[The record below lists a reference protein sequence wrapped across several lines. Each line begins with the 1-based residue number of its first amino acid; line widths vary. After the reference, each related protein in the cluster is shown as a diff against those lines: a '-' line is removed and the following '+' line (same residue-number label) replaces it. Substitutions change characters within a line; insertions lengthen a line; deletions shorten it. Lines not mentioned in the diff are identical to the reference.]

1 LWAFF
6 HSSFLILSI
15 SAIQLRPDIK
25 RLSTLKKVNKI
36 KFMETGDPAFA
47 GKNIPEEKLK
57 SFLESAPDG
66 MVVVNHEGY
75 IEFVNAQTEKI
86 FGYSR
91 NELLGQK
98 IEILIPI
105 RYENL
110 HKQHRAEFKK
120 HPKVRAMAE
129 GMELFG
135 RTKEG
140 KEIPVEISL
149 SPIETSEGLVIS
161 ATIRDVTEKK
171 KIEQEL
177 KKSNERYD
185 YVTKATSDAI
195 WDWDIQTDTIYRGKT
210 YKSLFGYEDILST
223 IQFRLDHIHPE
234 DRERVGIGLKKALN
248 GDAERW
254 QDEYLFQCA
263 DGRYKR
269 VLDKGFIIRS
279 PDGAAMRMI
288 GAMQDITE
296 QRQLQIQLKQEEQRI
311 KEEIMQ
317 AIINA
322 QEKER
327 YEISHELHDNV
338 NQILTTCK
346 LLLEAE
352 AKENKS
358 KYLQQSMENLQRAID
373 ELRNISHRLNPATL
387 QYIGLQ
393 GAIDDLVT
401 KINNTG
407 KVTISFTSS
416 LRSEEKIDEEVE
428 LALFRIV
435 QEQINNI
442 LKHSDA
448 YKVLIDLTFE
458 KGKLKLTITDDGK
471 GHDLQ
476 IKKHGLGLKNIFNRA
491 EFHKGFAE
499 IFSEPGKGFMLQVEI
514 PQ

>member
-1 LWAFF
+1 M
-6 HSSFLILSI
+6 
-15 SAIQLRPDIK
+15 
-25 RLSTLKKVNKI
+25 
-36 KFMETGDPAFA
+36 FMETSDP
-47 GKNIPEEKLK
+47 KNLSEEKLK

-66 MVVVNHEGY
+66 MVVVKQDGQ
-75 IEFVNAQTEKI
+75 IEFVNAQAEKI

-98 IEILIPI
+98 IEVLIPS
-105 RYENL
+105 RHE
-110 HKQHRAEFKK
+110 HVHEQHRFGFMK
-120 HPKVRAMAE
+120 HPKVRAMGE

-135 RTKEG
+135 RTKDG

-149 SPIETSEGLVIS
+149 SPIQTADGLVIS
-161 ATIRDVTEKK
+161 ATIRDVTEKR

-195 WDWDIQTDTIYRGKT
+195 WDWDIKTDTIFRSEN
-210 YKSLFGYEDILST
+210 YKALFGYQGTLST
-223 IQFRLDHIHPE
+223 IKFRLDHIHGD
-234 DRERVGIGLKKALN
+234 DRNRVEAGLKKALGGN
-248 GDAERW
+248 AERW
-254 QDEYLFQCA
+254 RDEYLFQCA
-263 DGRYKR
+263 DGHYKR
-269 VLDKGFIIRS
+269 VLDKGFIIRHH
-279 PDGAAMRMI
+279 DGTAIRMI
-288 GAMQDITE
+288 GAMQDVTE
-296 QRQLQIQLKQEEQRI
+296 QRQLQLQVTQEEERK

-317 AIINA
+317 AIIKA

-338 NQILTTCK
+338 NQILTTAK
-346 LLLEAE
+346 LLLEA
-352 AKENKS
+352 AGPQTDSRHLRQAGENVQK
-358 KYLQQSMENLQRAID
+358 AID
-373 ELRNISHRLNPATL
+373 EIRNISHRLNPATL
-387 QYIGLQ
+387 QYIGLE

-407 KVTISFTSS
+407 KVNISFTSS
-416 LRSEEKIDEEVE
+416 LKSEEKIDEEVE

-442 LKHSDA
+442 LKHSEA
-448 YKVLIDLTFE
+448 YEVSIDLSLNT
-458 KGKLKLTITDDGK
+458 GKLKLTITDDGK

-476 IKKHGLGLKNIFNRA
+476 LKKQGLGLKNIFNRA

>member
-1 LWAFF
+1 ME
-6 HSSFLILSI
+6 IDN
-15 SAIQLRPDIK
+15 PDF
-25 RLSTLKKVNKI
+25 S
-36 KFMETGDPAFA
+36 E
-47 GKNIPEEKLK
+47 KNISEEKLR

-66 MVVVNHEGY
+66 MVVTNDKGY
-75 IEFVNAQTEKI
+75 IEFVNAQIEKI

-98 IEILIPI
+98 IEVLIPS

-110 HKQHRAEFKK
+110 HEQHRAGFIN
-120 HPKVRAMAE
+120 HPKVRAMGE

-135 RTKEG
+135 RTKDG
-140 KEIPVEISL
+140 REIPVEISL
-149 SPIETSEGLVIS
+149 SLIETRDGLLIS
-161 ATIRDVTEKK
+161 ASIRDVTGKK

-195 WDWDIQTDTIYRGKT
+195 WDWDIQTDTIYRGEG
-210 YKSLFGYEDILST
+210 YKSLFGYKEMLAT
-223 IQFRLDHIHPE
+223 MQFRLNHIHPT
-234 DRERVGIGLKKALN
+234 DRERIESGLKKALEGN
-248 GDAERW
+248 AERW
-254 QDEYLFQCA
+254 QDEYFFQCA
-263 DGRYKR
+263 GGSYKT
-269 VLDKGFIIRS
+269 VVDKGFIIRN
-279 PDGAAMRMI
+279 PGGEAVRMI

-296 QRQLQIQLKQEEQRI
+296 QRQLQLQLKQEEQRK

-346 LLLEAE
+346 LLLEA
-352 AKENKS
+352 AVQENEN
-358 KYLQQSMENLQRAID
+358 KYLQQSAENLQRAID
-373 ELRNISHRLNPATL
+373 EIRNISHRLNPATI
-387 QYIGLQ
+387 QYIGLE
-393 GAIDDLVT
+393 GAIEDLVT
-401 KINNTG
+401 KINTTG
-407 KVTISFTSS
+407 KVYISFTSS
-416 LRSEEKIDEEVE
+416 LKTGEKIDDEVE

-435 QEQINNI
+435 QEQINNV

-448 YKVLIDLTFE
+448 YKVSIDLTLE

>member
-1 LWAFF
+1 
-6 HSSFLILSI
+6 
-15 SAIQLRPDIK
+15 
-25 RLSTLKKVNKI
+25 
-36 KFMETGDPAFA
+36 METEGSFFA
-47 GKNIPEEKLK
+47 GKNISEEKLK

-66 MVVVNHEGY
+66 LVVVNQEGY

-91 NELLGQK
+91 HELLGKK
-98 IEILIPI
+98 IEILIPA
-105 RYENL
+105 RYEDL
-110 HKQHRAEFKK
+110 HEPHRINFIKY
-120 HPKVRAMAE
+120 PKVRVMGE
-129 GMELFG
+129 DMELFG

-161 ATIRDVTEKK
+161 AAIRDVTEKK

-195 WDWDIQTDTIYRGKT
+195 WDWDIQTDTIYRGTT
-210 YKSLFGYEDILST
+210 YKSLFGYQDTLST

-234 DRERVGIGLKKALN
+234 DRERVESGLKKSLN
-248 GDAERW
+248 GNAERW

-263 DGRYKR
+263 DKSYKT
-269 VLDKGFIIRS
+269 VLDKGFIIRNS
-279 PDGAAMRMI
+279 DSEAIRMI
-288 GAMQDITE
+288 GAMRDVTE
-296 QRQLQIQLKQEEQRI
+296 QRQLQLKLKQEEQRK

-346 LLLEAE
+346 LLLEAA
-352 AKENKS
+352 AKEDES
-358 KYLQQSMENLQRAID
+358 KYLQQSVENLQRAID

-387 QYIGLQ
+387 EYIGLQ
-393 GAIDDLVT
+393 GAIEDLVT

-407 KVTISFTSS
+407 KVYISFTSS
-416 LRSEEKIDEEVE
+416 LRTEEKIDDDVE

-435 QEQINNI
+435 QEQINNV

-448 YKVLIDLTFE
+448 YKVSIDLTFE
-458 KGKLKLTITDDGK
+458 KGRLKLTITDDGK

-476 IKKHGLGLKNIFNRA
+476 IKKQGLGLKNIFNRA